1 MERVAIVVSDLHLGR
16 ADELEDFVSENEEAF
31 CQFLKNQSDSLLH
44 REVDLVLLGDLLDIW
59 QVATEAEKKAS
70 QSEQIDISVKEGS
83 DVNRTKEIVLAH
95 PKTFDALKSFLAADP
110 DHRRVICTPGN
121 HDHSLIQPHVQ
132 DVAAQAIAQGDGA
145 LLKRIVFANYYENKE
160 LGIYAEHG
168 NQFDEDNDYD
178 DFCVFGAEA
187 PGYFFVR
194 LFWNRLELIQPNLDN
209 WMNSFSAI
217 WKQKLWGLFLPAYR
231 LFRQYV
237 RDERPFKRIQV
248 ATSLPPILFEGRAMG
263 VPSRGE
269 NLREFP
275 DLLFTER
282 VDPERIFST
291 DNEVESHL
299 RALYH
304 KPENSEFKAAVDEI
318 LDEKFHGRPP
328 TVPEPSAETRQ
339 LEFLISDNYVSA
351 VRGMYG
357 ARNGTPH
364 ARPLKPG
371 LLKPDVHKF
380 VLLGHT
386 HDEKKEEFS
395 DLNVTYFN
403 TGSWSVHRD
412 EDGNNA
418 SRLCYVI
425 IRKSSSGIVTAT
437 QEFWSRA
444 GGN

>member
-1 MERVAIVVSDLHLGR
+1 MDRVVIVVSDLHLGKS
-16 ADELEDFVSENEEAF
+16 DELEDFVPENEEAF
-31 CQFLKNQSDSLLH
+31 CSFLKHQSDDFL
-44 REVDLVLLGDLLDIW
+44 RQEVDLVLLGDLLDIW
-59 QVATEAEKKAS
+59 QVAMESEKRAS
-70 QSEQIDISVKEGS
+70 QSEQIDISVTEDLDISRVKEVVS
-83 DVNRTKEIVLAH
+83 AH
-95 PKTFDALKSFLAADP
+95 PKTFDALRDFLGADP
-110 DHRRVICTPGN
+110 DRRRIICTPGN
-121 HDHSLIQPHVQ
+121 HDHSLIQPRVQ
-132 DVAAQAIAQGDGA
+132 DVVGQAIAQGDDS
-145 LLKRIVFANYYENKE
+145 LRKRIVFTNYYENQE

-178 DFCVFGAEA
+178 NFAVFGAEA

-194 LFWNRLELIQPNLDN
+194 LFWNRLEVIQPNLDN

-217 WKQKLWGLFLPAYR
+217 WKQRLWSLFLPAYR

-237 RDERPFKRIQV
+237 LDERPFKRIQM
-248 ATSLPPILFEGRAMG
+248 AASLPPVLFEGRAMG

-269 NLREFP
+269 NLKEFP

-282 VDPERIFST
+282 SDPERIFST

-299 RALYH
+299 RTLYH

-318 LDEKFHGRPP
+318 LDEKFHGSPP
-328 TVPEPSAETRQ
+328 IVPEPSSDTRQ
-339 LEFLISDNYVSA
+339 LEFLIRDNYVSA

-357 ARNGTPH
+357 ARNGTPY

-412 EDGNNA
+412 QNGNNA
-418 SRLCYVI
+418 SRLCYVVFQ
-425 IRKSSSGIVTAT
+425 KGSSGEVKAT
-437 QEFWSRA
+437 QKFWNR
-444 GGN
+444 